1 MFTDNEMK
9 LSLKQEKYLC
19 MLNRI
24 DAFRLIKLEQQK
36 QVQKGLITYKSDFN
50 PQNFDFLKAIECEN
64 QLEMIDAVLRVRAL
78 GN

>member
-19 MLNRI
+19 MLNHL
-24 DAFRLIKLEQQK
+24 DAFSLIKLEQQK
-36 QVQKGLITYKSDFN
+36 QVQKGLSDV
-50 PQNFDFLKAIECEN
+50 NFDFLTLLECDN

-78 GN
+78 SN

>member
-19 MLNRI
+19 MLNRL
-24 DAFRLIKLEQQK
+24 DAFKLIKLEQQK

-50 PQNFDFLKAIECEN
+50 PKNFDFLKAMECEN
-64 QLEMIDAVLRVRAL
+64 QLEMIDAVLRVRAAS
-78 GN
+78 N